1 MQGSFRTISSQANY
15 GSQIHLSNT
24 NLNFHEIL
32 CIKNDTALMIN
43 KMCVFTDYMTH
54 LKLQCSVISFNLEA
68 AKAYAFRPKM
78 LAHRLYKNVELY
90 SLILRL
96 NHMKSV
102 SDFTEERLQQG
113 IWLPTQDISTFLNE
127 VLIKEK
133 NPIDRNLSKMSSD
146 TRAISQSS

>member
-1 MQGSFRTISSQANY
+1 
-15 GSQIHLSNT
+15 
-24 NLNFHEIL
+24 
-32 CIKNDTALMIN
+32 
-43 KMCVFTDYMTH
+43 MTH